1 MVLAALLLLSQLVQT
16 HRPPPTLPPGF
27 PSVEYRAVYAHVSQL
42 HQNPLV
48 DQDAQ
53 PLTMEA
59 CQELIDAAP
68 ANNVL
73 WKNEKCYSVQTWRPT
88 LPLCQPETRL
98 CYQGQ

>member
-1 MVLAALLLLSQLVQT
+1 MILLALLLVQQVQI
-16 HRPPPTLPPGF
+16 HRAPPVLPPGF
-27 PSVEYRAVYAHVSQL
+27 PRVEYRAAYALVSQL
-42 HQNPLV
+42 PQNPLV
-48 DQDAQ
+48 DQDGQ

-68 ANNVL
+68 TNNVL
-73 WKNEKCYSVQTWRPT
+73 WKNDKCYSVETWRPT